1 MRASR
6 RKPSTT
12 PSPIGRKFDIS
23 NGFSSGVRQTLT
35 RESVQSSIARCAE
48 PGHPLRVQE
57 LQKPNHVKLPIGRT
71 AKLVFE
77 IDALRAQCSHAA
89 DVLLSQNP
97 VDGEEFEE
105 CARLDDALAQAH
117 NLLKA

>member
-1 MRASR
+1 
-6 RKPSTT
+6 
-12 PSPIGRKFDIS
+12 
-23 NGFSSGVRQTLT
+23 
-35 RESVQSSIARCAE
+35 
-48 PGHPLRVQE
+48 VQE

-117 NLLKA
+117 NLLKANLRRIMLSRISRHSRAEQAE